1 MRFPVKEEDGRSNRS
16 CGAILDLA
24 RSDIYGT
31 VKANLPYGQGVLGFL
46 DQGVIYEIYFHR
58 HRDI

>member
-1 MRFPVKEEDGRSNRS
+1 
-16 CGAILDLA
+16 LDLA

-46 DQGVIYEIYFHR
+46 DPGR
-58 HRDI
+58 NL

>member
-46 DQGVIYEIYFHR
+46 DPGR
-58 HRDI
+58 NL